1 MVYSRHLSLYCAIA
15 RLQRMH
21 NLHMFLLL
29 QTGER
34 LQSNFNIDL
43 RDERRND
50 RQILR
55 GGKYRIAKM
64 HIAIQYSNTY
74 YMNIYLCMM

>member
-1 MVYSRHLSLYCAIA
+1 MECGL
-15 RLQRMH
+15 
-21 NLHMFLLL
+21 
-29 QTGER
+29 ER
-34 LQSNFNIDL
+34 GQSVKFNTTLVVRPPNSVKKVKLL

-64 HIAIQYSNTY
+64 HIAIQYYNTY
-74 YMNIYLCMM
+74 YMNNYLCMM